1 MSLLDFIFPKYCINC
16 RKIGSYICDN
26 CFSYISFNEISTCV
40 VCQKPALGGLTH
52 PRCKKR
58 STIDGVIS
66 SLVYKGVVKKMVY
79 QFKYKPHVS
88 DLQRTLD
95 TLFYEGLIQKEL
107 FQTMVTGQVAL
118 VPIPLHKKRF
128 RSRGYNQSLLL
139 AEGLSK
145 LCGIR
150 VMDCMHRIK
159 NTTTQIR
166 LSQEER
172 KENISGAFAVK
183 NLWHPVRNVILIDD
197 IVTSGATLAEAAKVL
212 KKAGVEKVWGATL
225 AHGK

>member
-16 RKIGSYICDN
+16 RRIGSYICDN
-26 CFSYISFNEISTCV
+26 CFSYISFNEISTCA
-40 VCQKPALGGLTH
+40 VCQKAALGGLTH
-52 PRCKKR
+52 PRCSR
-58 STIDGVIS
+58 RFTIDGVIS

-88 DLQRTLD
+88 DLQSTLD
-95 TLFYEGLIQKEL
+95 SLFYEGLIQKEL
-107 FQTMVTGQVAL
+107 FHTMVTGEVVF
-118 VPIPLHKKRF
+118 VPIPLHKTRF

-139 AEGLSK
+139 AESLSK
-145 LCGIR
+145 QCGIG
-150 VMDCMHRIK
+150 VVDCMERVK

-166 LSQEER
+166 LSQQER
-172 KENISGAFAVK
+172 KKNISGAFVVK
-183 NLWHPVRNVILIDD
+183 NSWHPVRNVILIDD
-197 IVTSGATLAEAAKVL
+197 IVTSGATLTEATKVL